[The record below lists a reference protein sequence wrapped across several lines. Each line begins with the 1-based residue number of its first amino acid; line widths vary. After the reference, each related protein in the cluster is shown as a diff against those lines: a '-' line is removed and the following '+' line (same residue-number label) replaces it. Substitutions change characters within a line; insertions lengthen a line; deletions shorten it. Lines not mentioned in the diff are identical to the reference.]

1 MAKPALD
8 LPVPEI
14 TVTSAA
20 RDALDSADGDVR
32 NATDLMAAQVRDNR
46 ALREALTEPLIDV
59 ACYEQIRMLCRQ
71 ARRNIW
77 LAPNYD
83 AGGNGGR
90 IQDMSDRLLLDMRLP
105 VPGMPMLKDA
115 SRDEISAAIHFY
127 TEQASDMAHKAR
139 WLTLVLRSVPR
150 RKKPGAVLDEK
161 RLRALQTEAE
171 NV

>member
-32 NATDLMAAQVRDNR
+32 NATDLMAAQVRDTP
-46 ALREALTEPLIDV
+46 ALRDALTEPLINV
-59 ACYEQIRMLCRQ
+59 ACYEQIRMLCRKE
-71 ARRNIW
+71 RRHIW
-77 LAPNYD
+77 LTPNYD
-83 AGGNGGR
+83 AGGNGDR
-90 IQDMSDRLLLDMRLP
+90 VQDMSDRLLLDMRLP

-139 WLTLVLRSVPR
+139 WLSLVLQSLRG
-150 RKKPGAVLDEK
+150 KKTVGQILNET
-161 RLRALQTEAE
+161 RLRAMQAEAE